1 MSGSAFSTHPP
12 VCGQVSWNWPL
23 LVCEPVSQ
31 PLLWPVFQSLKK
43 ASLSTS
49 LLVSTLQIVWPSF
62 SGFAFASLCVWAFTY
77 ATLSERVSTVPRPPH
92 HPACRQVSWA
102 PPQVNSQPSCAT
114 VTQLTHRLVFPQ
126 VSQRPP
132 SLASQLAFRP
142 VPWTLRLPE
151 CRKVSRP
158 PTMFACQLAFRAVQR
173 RRHQPTCCQVF
184 FHSPV
189 L

>member
-1 MSGSAFSTHPP
+1 MACVSISKKKPACRLVSWSLPCKLF
-12 VCGQVSWNWPL
+12 GQVSR
-23 LVCEPVSQ
+23 
-31 PLLWPVFQSLKK
+31 
-43 ASLSTS
+43 ASLS
-49 LLVSTLQIVWPSF
+49 LACVS
-62 SGFAFASLCVWAFTY
+62 G
-77 ATLSERVSTVPRPPH
+77 LSPMLRCQN
-92 HPACRQVSWA
+92 ACRLFLGLHITQVSWA

-126 VSQRPP
+126 VSQLPP